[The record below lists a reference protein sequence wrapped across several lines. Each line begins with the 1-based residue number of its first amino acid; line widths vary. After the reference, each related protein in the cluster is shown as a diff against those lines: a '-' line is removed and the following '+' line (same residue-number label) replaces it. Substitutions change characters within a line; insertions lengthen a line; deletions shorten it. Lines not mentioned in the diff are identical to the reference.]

1 MRALSPLDGS
11 ADAIRQAAENAESPK
26 RPEDDHRLSLEREL
40 DRLNLAIHG
49 AAAAVGQHLNSL
61 LMSQSMLLLAYLVVL
76 IGAWSIPLP
85 GKHWLM
91 GGIAA
96 MGLLSVVLPY
106 LGLRGA
112 RDRIGPLKQQ
122 RKGIEEALERVAAR
136 PPVFARQGRFSA
148 LLAQVATR
156 GLPVAMVA
164 GWFALSIYTL
174 ALPTATDI
182 RPTAQAPTATSVS
195 RVPPAAPANKPVK
208 AAPGKSTGA
217 SPVPVEATP
226 TIAAADSASESNE
239 SPLLNFFRRA
249 INQPTPEP
257 VERVGP

>member
-11 ADAIRQAAENAESPK
+11 ADAIRQAAENAESTR
-26 RPEDDHRLSLEREL
+26 RPEDEHRLSLEREL

-112 RDRIGPLKQQ
+112 RDRIGPLKLQ
-122 RKGIEEALERVAAR
+122 RKGVEEALERVAAR

-148 LLAQVATR
+148 LLAQLATR

-164 GWFALSIYTL
+164 GWVALSIYTL
-174 ALPTATDI
+174 ALPISSDV
-182 RPTAQAPTATSVS
+182 RPTAQAPASTSEKRAPVVAS
-195 RVPPAAPANKPVK
+195 KAPRAAPAKGVA
-208 AAPGKSTGA
+208 AAPTEPPASAAVATESTA
-217 SPVPVEATP
+217 ETS
-226 TIAAADSASESNE
+226 D
-239 SPLLNFFRRA
+239 SPLLNFLRRA
-249 INQPTPEP
+249 TSQPVIEP
-257 VERVGP
+257 LERVTP

>member
-11 ADAIRQAAENAESPK
+11 ADAIRQAAESAESAK

-76 IGAWSIPLP
+76 IVAWSIPLP

-136 PPVFARQGRFSA
+136 PPVFARQGGFSA

-174 ALPTATDI
+174 ALPTSTDT
-182 RPTAQAPTATSVS
+182 RSTVQAPASS
-195 RVPPAAPANKPVK
+195 AEKRAPAVASKSPRPV
-208 AAPGKSTGA
+208 PGKS
-217 SPVPVEATP
+217 V
-226 TIAAADSASESNE
+226 AAAPTDPSVSAAPVAVESTAE
-239 SPLLNFFRRA
+239 AGDSPLLNFFRRA
-249 INQPTPEP
+249 INQPAPEP